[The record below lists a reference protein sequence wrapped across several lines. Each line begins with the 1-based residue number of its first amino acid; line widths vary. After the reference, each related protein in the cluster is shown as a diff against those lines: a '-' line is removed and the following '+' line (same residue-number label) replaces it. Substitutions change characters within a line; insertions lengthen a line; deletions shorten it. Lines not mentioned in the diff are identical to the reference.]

1 MLTSFRIFVN
11 ALSIKLQTLIHYYT
25 MREIILKIVS
35 FFQKKTRNIV
45 EAVYCKAGIEGVR
58 DLIRRISVVSSE
70 DMLAILKL
78 GKRLP
83 GSSVKMAAEAF
94 ITTVKSLQHLS
105 VADQAILVEAVGFE
119 RMYQMYLSATDRA
132 CAEAQQAVQKLY
144 DAFAPEKRH
153 QLVSGL
159 FLFYRDKVFQ
169 KYEKSPVMEY
179 LAEQLNADHAYCRHD
194 LLTAFL
200 VDNYCLPRALDW
212 PDNFQAIAAD
222 IFSVWA
228 EFASEEGIRNC
239 CGLMARRSCEYRAL
253 IQKFLFVGQSTKLQ
267 VALQEMGRCDD
278 ADVERYLLENNASFM
293 QTLSCPCC
301 HPQNFELA
309 VQKLGLGYVVEN
321 FPVPLKEMLL
331 VKNICRNKLKDNE
344 WAYILLDRQS
354 LNIYLKNGGKLTK
367 SDLAFLLK
375 NGRDDTLRRYWAKQ
389 A

>member
-1 MLTSFRIFVN
+1 
-11 ALSIKLQTLIHYYT
+11 
-25 MREIILKIVS
+25 MRKIILKIVS
-35 FFQKKTRNIV
+35 FFQKKTGNIV

-58 DLIRRISVVSSE
+58 DLVRRVSVVTSE

-83 GSSVKMAAEAF
+83 GDSVKEAAEVF
-94 ITTVKSLQHLS
+94 LTTVKSLQYVS
-105 VADQAILVEAVGFE
+105 VADQVILVEAVGFE
-119 RMYQMYLSATDRA
+119 RMYQMYLPTTYYTH
-132 CAEAQQAVQKLY
+132 AEAQQAVQKLY

-159 FLFYRDKVFQ
+159 FLFYRDKIFQ
-169 KYEKSPVMEY
+169 KYEKSPIMEY
-179 LAEQLNADHAYCRHD
+179 LADQLNADHTYCRHD

-212 PDNFQAIAAD
+212 PDNFQAVAAD

-239 CGLMARRSCEYRAL
+239 CGLMAHRSGEYRAL
-253 IQKFLFVGQSTKLQ
+253 IQKFLFVGQSPKLR
-267 VALQEMGRCDD
+267 VILQEMGRCED
-278 ADVERYLLENNASFM
+278 ADVERYLLENNASLM

-321 FPVPLKEMLL
+321 FPAPLKDMLL
-331 VKNICRNKLKDNE
+331 VQNICRNQLKDNE

-354 LNIYLKNGGKLTK
+354 LNTYLKNGGKLTK
-367 SDLAFLLK
+367 ADLAFLLK
-375 NGRDDTLRRYWAKQ
+375 NGHEDTLRRYWAQQ